1 MPILE
6 IRQPWLEEVNYP
18 AQNYTV
24 FKLNVLLNRYLEK
37 YEGKKVR
44 TIDLTFPPL
53 IANK

>member
-44 TIDLTFPPL
+44 TSR
-53 IANK
+53 